1 MDERYQPA
9 RDGATLIIQRLQG
22 FPWDGVSG
30 DARETQPLRRLVD
43 VYHRF
48 PEGEEVGELTDEE
61 CEDLV
66 KATMPVLDRLDQIKA
81 EKHNRGMRGIAPVE
95 AGIKL
100 SGIREQCEAALPIV
114 SNVVECVMTRA
125 RIKRMESII
134 GENKEKLAVV
144 LEAQVQSSAA
154 QQSNF
159 FGEEA
164 KKYENAAI
172 HWGRMVFVSIVAF
185 IIFAAVAWWAT
196 NLADV
201 NNGRALALVLAN
213 RALFFVVLGFGVFFC
228 AKNYMA
234 NCHNAVVNRHRQK
247 ALETYLAV
255 VNAVKDQKHRD
266 IVLSYAAQCI
276 YVPQDSGFSRRN
288 SENEI
293 SADTILRLARG
304 KMEE

>member
-1 MDERYQPA
+1 MDVRHKLA
-9 RDGATLIIQRLQG
+9 LDSATIIVQRLQG
-22 FPWDGVSG
+22 YPWDGISG
-30 DARETQPLRRLVD
+30 
-43 VYHRF
+43 
-48 PEGEEVGELTDEE
+48 EGEEVQSLAHLAIACDRLGKTGVGELIGEE
-61 CEDLV
+61 CAILV
-66 KATMPVLDRLDQIKA
+66 KRTKPVLDRLDQIKD
-81 EKHNRGMRGIAPVE
+81 EKDRGKDGIVSVE

-114 SNVVECVMTRA
+114 SDYAERAATRA
-125 RIKRMESII
+125 KFKSVESVIAKN
-134 GENKEKLAVV
+134 EEKLAIVQ
-144 LEAQVQSSAA
+144 EAQAQSSAA

-164 KKYENAAI
+164 KKYENAAT

-185 IIFAAVAWWAT
+185 IIFAAVAWWVT

-213 RALFFVVLGFGVFFC
+213 RALFFIVLGYGVFFC

-266 IVLSYAAQCI
+266 TVLSYAAQCI
-276 YVPQDSGFSRRN
+276 YVPQDSGFGRRN
-288 SENEI
+288 SESEI